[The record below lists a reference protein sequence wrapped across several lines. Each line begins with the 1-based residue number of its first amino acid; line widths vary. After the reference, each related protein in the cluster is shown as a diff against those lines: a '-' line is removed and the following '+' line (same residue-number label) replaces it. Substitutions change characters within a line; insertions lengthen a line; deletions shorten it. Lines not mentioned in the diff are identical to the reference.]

1 MKSKT
6 KGHSEN
12 TLLESTGE
20 CEKTLDSIIEKTF
33 GVKIQS
39 KVSTAKEHGDLA
51 LPCFPLASQLKKN
64 PREIAEKLA
73 AEFNRK
79 PARFFQRAEALNGF
93 VNFFF
98 NGEFYARVLGES
110 SGGNYGKTKP
120 DEKEKIMVEFPS
132 PNTNKP
138 LHLGHLRNIFL
149 ATSIA
154 ALNEFSGRK
163 VYRVDLNNDRGVHIC
178 KSMLAYERFGSGRE
192 PDKKSDHFVGDF
204 YVKYAQEEKSHPELE
219 EEIKE
224 MLRKWE
230 DGDKK
235 VRALWTKMNGWAL
248 QGFDETYARLGVKFD
263 KVYSESEFY
272 DKAKKVVEEGLEK
285 GVFKKTPDGA
295 VIAELE
301 QFKLPNK
308 ILLRADGTSIY
319 MTQDIYLAEQKFK
332 DFKVDKSIYV
342 VGSEQNLHFQQLFK
356 ILELL
361 GYDWAKNCIHL
372 SYGMVN
378 LPTGRMKSREG
389 TVVDADNLIDE
400 VESLAAGEITKRH
413 PEVVKEEL
421 KERASLIGQG
431 ALRFFILKF
440 DPRSELIYNPEESVS
455 FEGDTGPYVQYT
467 CVRARSIIEKAE
479 AGKKPEGSSKAA
491 LEFNDEE
498 KKVLSLLSRFPQVAQ
513 SACTSMQPHQLCE
526 YLLRLS
532 ASFNE
537 FYHKHSVLNA
547 YSEGEKQKRIAL
559 VQSTASVLEN
569 GLSLLGIKVP
579 EKM

>member
-1 MKSKT
+1 
-6 KGHSEN
+6 
-12 TLLESTGE
+12 
-20 CEKTLDSIIEKTF
+20 
-33 GVKIQS
+33 
-39 KVSTAKEHGDLA
+39 
-51 LPCFPLASQLKKN
+51 
-64 PREIAEKLA
+64 
-73 AEFNRK
+73 
-79 PARFFQRAEALNGF
+79 
-93 VNFFF
+93 
-98 NGEFYARVLGES
+98 
-110 SGGNYGKTKP
+110 
-120 DEKEKIMVEFPS
+120 
-132 PNTNKP
+132 
-138 LHLGHLRNIFL
+138 
-149 ATSIA
+149 
-154 ALNEFSGRK
+154 
-163 VYRVDLNNDRGVHIC
+163 
-178 KSMLAYERFGSGRE
+178 
-192 PDKKSDHFVGDF
+192 
-204 YVKYAQEEKSHPELE
+204 
-219 EEIKE
+219 
-224 MLRKWE
+224 
-230 DGDKK
+230 
-235 VRALWTKMNGWAL
+235 
-248 QGFDETYARLGVKFD
+248 
-263 KVYSESEFY
+263 
-272 DKAKKVVEEGLEK
+272 
-285 GVFKKTPDGA
+285 
-295 VIAELE
+295 
-301 QFKLPNK
+301 
-308 ILLRADGTSIY
+308 
-319 MTQDIYLAEQKFK
+319 
-332 DFKVDKSIYV
+332 
-342 VGSEQNLHFQQLFK
+342 
-356 ILELL
+356 
-361 GYDWAKNCIHL
+361 
-372 SYGMVN
+372 MVN